1 MILVLSAFSRV
12 LQNIVTTM
20 VLHVV
25 QYGTVV
31 GNTPLQH
38 HAVRVHRTLAVSICG
53 RILHGVHLDLAEDAV
68 SMRKVVQDVD
78 VR

>member
-1 MILVLSAFSRV
+1 MILVVNAFSRV

-20 VLHVV
+20 VVHVV

-31 GNTPLQH
+31 GHIPLQRN
-38 HAVRVHRTLAVSICG
+38 AVRVHRTPVASICG

>member
-38 HAVRVHRTLAVSICG
+38 HVVRVHRTPVASICG
-53 RILHGVHLDLAEDAV
+53 LILHGVHLDLAEDAV